1 MAIDAEH
8 WLKQRETQ
16 ASFFSADS
24 DLHFKLHVVMQVALL
39 SSILRY
45 LSIYSKVAASIE
57 SEMLVWE
64 LPPPDEIG
72 LVSEIGTGSF
82 EVTESGVSD

>member
-1 MAIDAEH
+1 
-8 WLKQRETQ
+8 
-16 ASFFSADS
+16 
-24 DLHFKLHVVMQVALL
+24 MQVALL

-57 SEMLVWE
+57 SEMLVCE

-82 EVTESGVSD
+82 EVTESGVSDEVFLGGGTGEVCVPLLGL